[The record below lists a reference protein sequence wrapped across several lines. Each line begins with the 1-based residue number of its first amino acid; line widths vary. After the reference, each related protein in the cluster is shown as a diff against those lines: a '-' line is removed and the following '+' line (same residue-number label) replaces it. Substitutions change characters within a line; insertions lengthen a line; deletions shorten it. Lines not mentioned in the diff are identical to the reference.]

1 MGHHHHHNSS
11 SKYCR
16 SRSVARREDEVR
28 RHQRWFVELIHRFG
42 IHNNTTN
49 FHQDTNDPSLLRK
62 HTTYAS
68 YTTSTA
74 TYPKI
79 RTVYHPHTQASK
91 LPADIPLLV
100 FIHGLGGSSAQ
111 FVPLLTS
118 LINAAPCLA
127 IDLPGCGLS
136 EFKPDD
142 VKAYTIKAHAE
153 LVAAAVD
160 RHRAVDQKIVLVG
173 HSMGCS
179 IASLLAS
186 STSPLSSVFYD
197 AGHIAGVIAIAP
209 KSSPP
214 SPKQVQLVEKY
225 VRHLPAFV
233 LDLYRFYDNIGG
245 INSASVVRWVGK
257 DADTETR
264 KLQLRYNQQS
274 KSAVFLRYVTALVKT
289 HEDGKSMFPG
299 KEIWSGMKV
308 PLFLVAGEAD
318 HVNPPSEIDTISE
331 WLTHQGSKSTDDD
344 TDQPSSPHSA
354 IPPATADL
362 ALVEDQL
369 IGHTEEEEEQQQEQ
383 HHAPQGPQ
391 TAATP
396 GDVLENQH
404 TTQHSF
410 ALKTSVFPAPASHA
424 LLYSTSTVRILSG
437 LVQTFLSTHC
447 DPRLSLGWQL
457 QHLSVAGKWDVKNL
471 VKWQNTPTISEPI
484 GGVFRAMKTMR
495 EVDEEHAP
503 KIFVEKYSSRVLS
516 DGVQTVIDI
525 SHENPVYAPAG
536 LEEGGV
542 EYHKFPIVSKL
553 PPTADEVVAFNSLVD
568 RLRES
573 PKMVAAREKG
583 GKPTVGVHCHYGF
596 NRYVGC

>member
-1 MGHHHHHNSS
+1 M
-11 SKYCR
+11 
-16 SRSVARREDEVR
+16 
-28 RHQRWFVELIHRFG
+28 
-42 IHNNTTN
+42 
-49 FHQDTNDPSLLRK
+49 LRK

-79 RTVYHPHTQASK
+79 RTVYHPHAQASK

-142 VKAYTIKAHAE
+142 INAYTIKAHAE
-153 LVAAAVD
+153 LVAAAID
-160 RHRAVDQKIVLVG
+160 RHRAVDQKIILVG

-179 IASLLAS
+179 INSLLAS
-186 STSPLSSVFYD
+186 STSPLSGIFYD
-197 AGHIAGVIAIAP
+197 TGHIAGMIAIAP

-214 SPKQVQLVEKY
+214 TPKQLQLVDNY
-225 VRHLPAFV
+225 VRYLPAFV
-233 LDLYRFYDNIGG
+233 LDLWRLYDNIGG
-245 INSASVVRWVGK
+245 INSASVLRWVGK

-274 KSAVFLRYVTALVKT
+274 KSAVFLRYITALVKT
-289 HEDGKSMFPG
+289 DESVEAMFPG
-299 KEIWSGMKV
+299 KDIWSGMKV
-308 PLFLVAGEAD
+308 PLFLVAAEAD
-318 HVNPPSEIDTISE
+318 HVNPPAEIDAISE
-331 WLTHQGSKSTDDD
+331 WLTHQDSQPTEHDDE
-344 TDQPSSPHSA
+344 PSSA

-362 ALVEDQL
+362 DLVQDQVL
-369 IGHTEEEEEQQQEQ
+369 SHSTEQ
-383 HHAPQGPQ
+383 HRDPQEPQ
-391 TAATP
+391 TSKLG

-437 LVQTFLSTHC
+437 LIQQFLSTHC
-447 DPRLSLGWQL
+447 DPRLSQSWQL

-503 KIFVEKYSSRVLS
+503 KIFVKKYSSAVLK
-516 DGVQTVIDI
+516 DGVQTIIDI
-525 SHENPVYAPAG
+525 SHENPVYAPEG

-553 PPTADEVVAFNSLVD
+553 PPTADEVLAFNALVD

-573 PKMVAAREKG
+573 PKMVAAREAG

-596 NRYVGC
+596 NRYVMFSSEDCGFILTFRTGPVSSSAATWSSGLAISCKMLWMSSLGRGRRGSSIRSLWMSFS

>member
-1 MGHHHHHNSS
+1 M
-11 SKYCR
+11 
-16 SRSVARREDEVR
+16 
-28 RHQRWFVELIHRFG
+28 
-42 IHNNTTN
+42 
-49 FHQDTNDPSLLRK
+49 LRK

-68 YTTSTA
+68 YTTRTA

-142 VKAYTIKAHAE
+142 INAYTIIAHAE
-153 LVAAAVD
+153 LVAAAID

-186 STSPLSSVFYD
+186 STSPLSDVFYGP
-197 AGHIAGVIAIAP
+197 GHIAGLIAISP

-214 SPKQVQLVEKY
+214 SAKQVQLVEKY
-225 VRHLPAFV
+225 VRHLPAFIM
-233 LDLYRFYDNIGG
+233 DLYRFYDNIGG

-299 KEIWSGMKV
+299 KDIWSGMKV

-318 HVNPPSEIDTISE
+318 HVNPPSEIDAISE
-331 WLTHQGSKSTDDD
+331 WLTHQTSQPAHNDSDQT
-344 TDQPSSPHSA
+344 QPSDPSSA
-354 IPPATADL
+354 FPAATADL
-362 ALVEDQL
+362 DLAEDQI
-369 IGHTEEEEEQQQEQ
+369 IGHPDEQQQQ
-383 HHAPQGPQ
+383 DQQ
-391 TAATP
+391 VRKTSTL
-396 GDVLENQH
+396 GDVQEKQH

-424 LLYSTSTVRILSG
+424 LLYSTLTVRILSG
-437 LVQTFLSTHC
+437 LIQQFLSSHC
-447 DPRLSLGWQL
+447 DPRLHLGWQL
-457 QHLSVAGKWDVKNL
+457 QHLSVSGKWDVKNL

-495 EVDEEHAP
+495 EVDDEHAP
-503 KIFVEKYSSRVLS
+503 KLFVKKYSSWVLQ
-516 DGVQTVIDI
+516 DGVQTIIDI
-525 SHENPVYAPAG
+525 SHENPVYDPQG
-536 LEEGGV
+536 LEDGGV

-553 PPTADEVVAFNSLVD
+553 PPTADEVVAFNALVD

-573 PKMVAAREKG
+573 PKMVAAREAG

-596 NRYVGC
+596 NRFVMPEL

>member
-1 MGHHHHHNSS
+1 
-11 SKYCR
+11 
-16 SRSVARREDEVR
+16 
-28 RHQRWFVELIHRFG
+28 
-42 IHNNTTN
+42 
-49 FHQDTNDPSLLRK
+49 LLRK

-68 YTTSTA
+68 YTTKTA
-74 TYPKI
+74 TYPRI

-111 FVPLLTS
+111 FAPLLTS

-127 IDLPGCGLS
+127 IDLPGCGSS

-142 VKAYTIKAHAE
+142 INAYTIKALAE
-153 LVAAAVD
+153 VVAAVID

-179 IASLLAS
+179 IISLLAS
-186 STSPLSSVFYD
+186 STSPLSSMFYD

-214 SPKQVQLVEKY
+214 TPEQVQLVEKY
-225 VRHLPAFV
+225 IRHLPAFV
-233 LDLYRFYDNIGG
+233 LDLWRFYDNIGG
-245 INSASVVRWVGK
+245 TNSASVLRWVGK

-274 KSAVFLRYVTALVKT
+274 KSAVFLRYITAAVKT
-289 HEDGKSMFPG
+289 QEDGKFLFPG
-299 KEIWSGMKV
+299 KDIWSGMKV
-308 PLFLVAGEAD
+308 PLFLVAAEAD
-318 HVNPPSEIDTISE
+318 HVNPPSEIDAISE
-331 WLTHQGSKSTDDD
+331 WLTHQVSQSANNAS
-344 TDQPSSPHSA
+344 DQPEHSSV
-354 IPPATADL
+354 IPTATADL
-362 ALVEDQL
+362 DLLEDQL
-369 IGHTEEEEEQQQEQ
+369 IGHTEEEEQQQ
-383 HHAPQGPQ
+383 HRDPQGPQ
-391 TAATP
+391 TATA
-396 GDVLENQH
+396 GDVQEKQH

-437 LVQTFLSTHC
+437 LIQTFLSAHC

-503 KIFVEKYSSRVLS
+503 KIFVKKYSSRVLQ
-516 DGVQTVIDI
+516 DGVQTIIDI

-553 PPTADEVVAFNSLVD
+553 PPTADEVVAFNALVD

-573 PKMVAAREKG
+573 PKMVAAREAG

-596 NRYVGC
+596 NRYERFKP